1 TAELTVPAAI
11 RSAGRQAQA
20 AYLAALFQADG
31 TVSLRSR
38 HCRTAEVSLSTTSAS
53 LALGVQTLLFN
64 LGIFSRIHRWVDPR
78 ENRRVVHTVLIGYAE
93 SRERFRD
100 LIGFISEDKRRK
112 LDGACSTHFP
122 GKRLPA
128 LREAAIGSVEATG
141 VERVYDIQTESGQYL
156 SNNVIVHNCFI
167 QSVADDLVNDGGI
180 MDLWTREARIY
191 KYGSGSGSNFSA
203 LRGEN
208 EPLSGG
214 GKSSGLMSF
223 LKIGDRAAGA
233 IKSGGTTR
241 RAAKMVC
248 LELDHPDVM
257 DFIRWKVVEEQKVAA
272 LVAGSRLAKQRLRA
286 VMNACQ
292 ETNGNGA
299 RSRVNADPKTNPA
312 LRAALREARAA
323 MVPE

>member
-1 TAELTVPAAI
+1 TRATWRRVDELRPGMRLQLSTRTTVTLESDDQTVAEAALVGWLQGDGFVGQYAHGTNRSLTLEFMTINKDEFEFVMERIDRVFPGVHYHVLRVDAKTPGLDVRRIRLYREPLRPFVEKYALIRDTAELTVPAAI

-78 ENRRVVHTVLIGYAE
+78 ENRCVVHTVLIGYAE

-128 LREAAIGSVEATG
+128 LREEVIGSVEATG

-180 MDLWTREARIY
+180 MDLWTREA
-191 KYGSGSGSNFSA
+191 
-203 LRGEN
+203 
-208 EPLSGG
+208 
-214 GKSSGLMSF
+214 
-223 LKIGDRAAGA
+223 
-233 IKSGGTTR
+233 
-241 RAAKMVC
+241 
-248 LELDHPDVM
+248 
-257 DFIRWKVVEEQKVAA
+257 
-272 LVAGSRLAKQRLRA
+272 
-286 VMNACQ
+286 
-292 ETNGNGA
+292 
-299 RSRVNADPKTNPA
+299 
-312 LRAALREARAA
+312 
-323 MVPE
+323 